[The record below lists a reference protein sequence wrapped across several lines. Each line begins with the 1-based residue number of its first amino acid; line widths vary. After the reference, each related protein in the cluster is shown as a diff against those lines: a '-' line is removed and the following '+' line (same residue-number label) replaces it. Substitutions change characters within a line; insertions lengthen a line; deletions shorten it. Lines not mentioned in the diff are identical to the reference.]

1 MAKGRDQE
9 SLAVLAALRRKTIED
24 EGVRLEYL
32 EIKGQHM
39 FEQETSIAKFPNYQ
53 DGGFVNNLK
62 LGFQSYLS
70 LLTNRSL
77 FKRVVVAVFIM
88 VFQQCKSDPH
98 AKRWFCANACSGSGI
113 NAILYYAAFIF
124 KDLGLTGNTTSLLAS
139 GVGGILLFAATI
151 PAVLYIDRF
160 GRKPVLITGALGM
173 GISHFIVAGL
183 YGAFGHHWPA
193 HKAAGWVAVVF
204 VWIYEINFGYSWG
217 VRRILPSLCF
227 KILTCNSP
235 AHGFWWQKSSLLE

>member
-88 VFQQCKSDPH
+88 VFQQCKCDPH
-98 AKRWFCANACSGSGI
+98 ASI
-113 NAILYYAAFIF
+113 N
-124 KDLGLTGNTTSLLAS
+124 DLFVLMLAQ
-139 GVGGILLFAATI
+139 
-151 PAVLYIDRF
+151 
-160 GRKPVLITGALGM
+160 GRV
-173 GISHFIVAGL
+173 
-183 YGAFGHHWPA
+183 
-193 HKAAGWVAVVF
+193 
-204 VWIYEINFGYSWG
+204 
-217 VRRILPSLCF
+217 
-227 KILTCNSP
+227 
-235 AHGFWWQKSSLLE
+235 